1 MKDNGLLGWHLIPV
15 NGFDSQM
22 ISNLVN
28 EIVHVHGFGSL
39 SLKNKN
45 QRYELERD
53 IISITHLPRNTK
65 LSDNYQI
72 WLRRTYPNQFDTM
85 PTTLR
90 FKQDFW

>member
-39 SLKNKN
+39 SLKNKA
-45 QRYELERD
+45 L
-53 IISITHLPRNTK
+53 
-65 LSDNYQI
+65 
-72 WLRRTYPNQFDTM
+72 M
-85 PTTLR
+85 
-90 FKQDFW
+90 